1 MTSSVP
7 EATDLTNYI
16 EFLVQL
22 SIFHLVNEDCT
33 EVELSMSQL
42 ELSVSVP
49 LSYKGKMHQHH
60 HGNMTEESV
69 IRGIF
74 SIRNIQ
80 TVMRIRHLIS
90 VCVQR
95 RCITVLKT

>member
-7 EATDLTNYI
+7 EATDLTNCI

-22 SIFHLVNEDCT
+22 SIFHLVYEDCT
-33 EVELSMSQL
+33 EL
-42 ELSVSVP
+42 ELFMSVP
-49 LSYKGKMHQHH
+49 LSCKGKMHQHH

-69 IRGIF
+69 LRGIF

-80 TVMRIRHLIS
+80 TVMRLRYIIS
-90 VCVQR
+90 ECVQG
-95 RCITVLKT
+95 RCITVLMP

>member
-33 EVELSMSQL
+33 ELESSVSQLVLCMSQL
-42 ELSVSVP
+42 EVSMSPLQLSMSHLE
-49 LSYKGKMHQHH
+49 LSM
-60 HGNMTEESV
+60 
-69 IRGIF
+69 
-74 SIRNIQ
+74 
-80 TVMRIRHLIS
+80 
-90 VCVQR
+90 
-95 RCITVLKT
+95 